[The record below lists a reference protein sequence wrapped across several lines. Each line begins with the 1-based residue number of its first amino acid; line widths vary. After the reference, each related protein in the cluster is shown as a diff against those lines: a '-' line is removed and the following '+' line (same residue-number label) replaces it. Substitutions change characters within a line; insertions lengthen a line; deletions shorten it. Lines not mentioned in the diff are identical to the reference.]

1 MKLSVRTVAIAIICP
16 ILGLPHYLPAQ
27 SNPISPPAPNASAA
41 ATDETVT
48 LRTFEVSVSR
58 EDSYESLNTSGVTG
72 TNRSLRS
79 LPMTMNAYT
88 RTFIDEIGA
97 TDVSDLL
104 KFTPNVSFS
113 LDSTGGGTQSPEQF
127 RLRGLTSKE
136 ERRRN
141 GFVSLAKSDTFST
154 ERIEVLRGAQ
164 ALLYGQGVSS
174 GAVNTV
180 TKRAVPGRFGEAKVQ
195 IDSHGTRRFTFDY
208 NQSFG
213 RTRLRLAALTGHQSF
228 WQDNLADEPRG
239 FYFDAARPLFR
250 NFTLRANHEYI
261 EERSRTRIGGTA
273 TTIRDAS
280 LREPRVGQ
288 TLDDLLARGGDLSG
302 IIIGGK
308 PVSFENYRSIT
319 SIESGRRQL
328 GNTTTIALEGA
339 PAKNFSTRVAWSYQ
353 RVRIFNNANNNLN
366 NLIAPTDPN
375 AVDGQWSTQIN
386 PARSR
391 NYWHIWAVQAA
402 GVYSFDL
409 GRFATNQL
417 IVGGEQRMKQQTFIN
432 QRLFQVDA
440 QGNFIAGTD
449 ALGRRFLPSY
459 YVPIQKS
466 YINHLSPPAGYV
478 WADTAAFNSVPA
490 TAANPRGLSGS
501 SPLTLRVERQLA
513 GYVSWLGNW
522 WHDRAETMVGVR
534 LDQVRLDN
542 DHEQRSITDTTA
554 ESGLAG
560 VVFNVT
566 PDYGLYANVSKS
578 FAAAGTFMPT
588 VDNTFPQPGKGFSSE
603 AGLKFE
609 LWNRRVSGSL
619 AFYENTSENE
629 ALALPA
635 AVRNII
641 DPAGINGRNGGTG
654 ATADV
659 RSRGV
664 ELVLTAQ
671 PAKGWRVYFS
681 AGTNDATI
689 TSSYSHAVFY
699 NDQFNAVGDNV
710 KIKATDGSL
719 TDLLVPSVRTN
730 PASPRVPL
738 TLTMLRTDP
747 ASGYRATLDPTSGR
761 ITNPAAL
768 LLTTPGVGT
777 GALGLPITAH
787 QLGFVA
793 PNNGVFNVFA
803 AGDKTTPNAGFTVS
817 GNTNYQFERGPLAG
831 LSVGGSAQ
839 WQNEIRQGYANF
851 GGNGRRLYFQPD
863 FLRTDLRLGYRL
875 KIRRTTWN
883 LQFTT
888 QNLFDEQPIEKT
900 YSDVGVLTLVN
911 MSQPPRTY
919 VFSATVKF

>member
-1 MKLSVRTVAIAIICP
+1 MRSS
-16 ILGLPHYLPAQ
+16 AQ
-27 SNPISPPAPNASAA
+27 LIFPMNLLYPRYAPLLAAFTLAASALA
-41 ATDETVT
+41 QTPATPDEAVT
-48 LRTFEVSVSR
+48 LRTFEVNVSR

-104 KFTPNVSFS
+104 KFTPNVSLS
-113 LDSTGGGTQSPEQF
+113 LDSTGGGIQSPEQF

-261 EERSRTRIGGTA
+261 EELSRTRISGTA

-302 IIIGGK
+302 ITIGGK
-308 PVSFENYRSIT
+308 SVSFENYRSIT

-328 GNTTTIALEGA
+328 GNTTTVALEGA
-339 PAKNFSTRVAWSYQ
+339 PAKNFSTRFAWSYQ
-353 RVRIFNNANNNLN
+353 RVRIFGKTNNNLN
-366 NLIAPTDPN
+366 NLIAPTDPD
-375 AVDGQWSTQIN
+375 AIDGQWSTQIN

-417 IVGGEQRMKQQTFIN
+417 IIGGEQRMKQQTFIQ
-432 QRLFQVDA
+432 QRLYQVDA
-440 QGNFIAGTD
+440 RGNFVAGTD
-449 ALGRRFLPSY
+449 ALGRRLLPAY

-478 WADTAAFNSVPA
+478 WADNAAFNSVPA

-522 WHDRAETMVGVR
+522 WRDRAETMVGVR

-542 DHEQRSITDTTA
+542 DHEQRNITDTTA

-654 ATADV
+654 TAADV

-681 AGTNDATI
+681 AGTNDATV

-710 KIKATDGSL
+710 KIKAADGSL
-719 TDLLVPSVRTN
+719 TDLLVPSVRSN

-761 ITNPAAL
+761 ITNAAAL

-777 GALGLPITAH
+777 GALGLPVTAH

-803 AGDKTTPNAGFTVS
+803 AGDKTTPNAGFTIS

-839 WQNEIRQGYANF
+839 WQHEIRQGYANF
-851 GGNGRRLYFQPD
+851 GGRGRRLYFQPD

-883 LQFTT
+883 LLLTT

-911 MSQPPRTY
+911 VGQPPRTY